1 MTPAEQRFQNG
12 IVLARSGRLD
22 DAIAE
27 FREAA
32 RLDPSLAE
40 AHANLGGTL
49 FRAGRAHDAVASL
62 RTAISLNPTQPGW
75 YFNLAG
81 AARQLGQVDEA
92 MDATA
97 TAVRIAPNFPPAHS
111 RLGSLLRACGRAADA
126 VQSFRQAIALD
137 PTFQPAWSNLL
148 YTLYYDLTSTRMTI
162 LAEHKTWADRFAEPL
177 TAASEPHAND
187 RRPNRRLRIGY
198 VSPNLREHVT
208 GLCFEPVLRSHNRER
223 FEIICYADGNADD
236 TTERLQQY
244 ADTWRQTGTLDDAA
258 LAKQIREDQV
268 DILIDLNLHMAG
280 SRLLAFARR
289 PAPVQVTYLAYPGT
303 SGMTAIDYAI
313 TDVHLDPPGSGSES
327 HYVEK
332 LIRLPRTYW
341 CYRPAD
347 ACPDVGP
354 LPARSNGYIT
364 FGSLNNPVKFNASVA
379 SLWAKILVATPGSR
393 LLVLAPGGNAGNLH
407 VRSLFEKAGIP
418 ADRLE
423 LIDLLPR
430 EAYLAAYNRIDIALD
445 PFPYGGH
452 TTSLDALWMGVP
464 VVSLAGTTAVSRAGV
479 TLLRNLGLDEL
490 LADSSD
496 RYFEIAVALAG
507 DVDRLSQLR
516 DQLRARMSNS
526 PLTAEVLYARA
537 LEKGYQVIWQQWRLG
552 RPPKS
557 IDIE

>member
-49 FRAGRAHDAVASL
+49 FRAGRARDAIQPL
-62 RTAISLNPTQPGW
+62 QIAISLNPNQPGW

-81 AARQLGQVDEA
+81 AMRQLGRVDEA
-92 MDATA
+92 LDAA
-97 TAVRIAPNFPPAHS
+97 EKAVRIAPNFAPAPA

-126 VQSFRQAIALD
+126 VQSFRKAIALD
-137 PTFQPAWSNLL
+137 PNFQPAWSNLL
-148 YTLYYDLTSTRMTI
+148 YTLYYDPTASPGAI
-162 LAEHKTWADRFAEPL
+162 LAEHTVWAGRFAEAL
-177 TAASEPHAND
+177 SQSAEPHRND
-187 RRPNRRLRIGY
+187 RDPNRRLRIGY

-208 GLCFEPVLRSHNRER
+208 GLCFEPVLRSHDRAR

-236 TTERLQQY
+236 TTERLKQY

-258 LAKQIREDQV
+258 LAKQIRDDQV
-268 DILIDLNLHMAG
+268 DILVDLNLHMAG

-332 LIRLPRTYW
+332 LIRLPQTYW

-354 LPARSNGYIT
+354 LPARSNGFIT

-379 SLWAKILVATPGSR
+379 SLWTKILAATPGSR
-393 LLVLAPGGNAGNLH
+393 LLVLAPGGNAGNLQ
-407 VRSLFEKAGIP
+407 VRSLFENAGIA
-418 ADRLE
+418 ADRVE

-430 EAYLAAYNRIDIALD
+430 EAYLATYNRVDIALD

-464 VVSLAGTTAVSRAGV
+464 VVSLAGSTAVSRAGV
-479 TLLRNLGLDEL
+479 TLLRNLGLDEF
-490 LADSSD
+490 LAESFD
-496 RYFEIAVALAG
+496 RYFEIAAALSR

-516 DQLRARMSNS
+516 DHLRARMSNS

-537 LEKGYQVIWQQWRLG
+537 LEEAYQVIWQQWRMG

-557 IDIE
+557 VDIE